1 VEIVHVTRC
10 KQTQIDFTA
19 FFYVS
24 LVAYCTSTLR
34 SALFRMI
41 IVPNLSD
48 YLSLDLAVTAQ
59 NGYLFV
65 ASSVEESTKNITE
78 GPITA

>member
-1 VEIVHVTRC
+1 MSLGVNKHKLVSPPV
-10 KQTQIDFTA
+10 
-19 FFYVS
+19 FYVS
-24 LVAYCTSTLR
+24 LVSYCMSALR

-65 ASSVEESTKNITE
+65 ASSVEENIKNIIE

>member
-1 VEIVHVTRC
+1 MVHVTRR

-19 FFYVS
+19 VFYVS
-24 LVAYCTSTLR
+24 LIAYCTSALR
-34 SALFRMI
+34 NALFCMI

-65 ASSVEESTKNITE
+65 ASSVEENIKNIIE